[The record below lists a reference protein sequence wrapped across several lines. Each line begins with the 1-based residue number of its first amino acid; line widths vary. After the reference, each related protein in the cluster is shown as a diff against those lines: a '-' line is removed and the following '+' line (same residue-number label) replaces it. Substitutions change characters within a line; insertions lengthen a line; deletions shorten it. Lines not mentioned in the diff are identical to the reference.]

1 MCLSSFTI
9 SREITKYF
17 PGFFTRLQKLLRIQ
31 CRPCSRICLES
42 LLPSYPHYQTMKL
55 FSGRPK
61 PATDTSVMKIVDTHI
76 DDSSS
81 SNYREWLLAISNSKL
96 YIAMQMGTICTS
108 LNRTDPSTWTD
119 DERPLAPVRI
129 DPANLYPEYK
139 PSYHRFRWRKGED
152 HAAVF
157 KKYRDPLKLA
167 AELGSLDDFRHDIIA
182 RVTEREIHTCEL
194 LRDNPCKNIAKY
206 RGVQCK
212 DVLKLGHAGASMRLD
227 TERVIKLVFKRYDC
241 DLHELVK
248 NRQYIDV
255 KYCLQSIA
263 LKLILPDPRRTRT
276 SLYWG
281 ILTAPQSLGLNPSLR
296 VVRSI
301 GRGKSSMILWKKRT
315 IGTPFVCLRHGYYVQ
330 HGET

>member
-1 MCLSSFTI
+1 
-9 SREITKYF
+9 
-17 PGFFTRLQKLLRIQ
+17 
-31 CRPCSRICLES
+31 
-42 LLPSYPHYQTMKL
+42 MKL
-55 FSGRPK
+55 FSGRSK

-81 SNYREWLLAISNSKL
+81 SNYREWVLAISNSKL
-96 YIAMQMGTICTS
+96 YIAMQMGTICTP
-108 LNRTDPSTWTD
+108 LNRTDLSTWTD
-119 DERPLAPVRI
+119 GERSLAPVRI

-139 PSYHRFRWRKGED
+139 PSYRRFRWRKGED

-157 KKYRDPLKLA
+157 KKYHDPLKLA
-167 AELGSLDDFRHDIIA
+167 AELGSLDYFRHDIIA

-194 LRDNPCKNIAKY
+194 LRDNPCKYIAKY

-255 KYCLQSIA
+255 KYCLQSIVDGIA
-263 LKLILPDPRRTRT
+263 HMHGLQMVHSDIKPANIFVEVDSSRSASYSHEFVLGDFDSAAILGSKSELKGGTKHWARQKQHDIVEEEDDWYSFRMLKAWLVRAT
-276 SLYWG
+276 G
-281 ILTAPQSLGLNPSLR
+281 GGLKDLDN
-296 VVRSI
+296 I
-301 GRGKSSMILWKKRT
+301 GK
-315 IGTPFVCLRHGYYVQ
+315 
-330 HGET
+330 